1 MLHREN
7 IHLHNCISHLLGARP
22 RGDRLERNLTQAR
35 PGGQQPGRSDCG
47 HKAQNR
53 MAKKCDRPLR
63 ALAPDCGI
71 KRQGGACGASTAS
84 CRQVGDCVRSAPT
97 ALDGW
102 PRQSGGGGAGHK
114 CHQ

>member
-7 IHLHNCISHLLGARP
+7 IHLHNCISRLLGARP

-53 MAKKCDRPLR
+53 MAKKRDRPLR
-63 ALAPDCGI
+63 APAPDCGI
-71 KRQGGACGASTAS
+71 KLQGGACGASTAS
-84 CRQVGDCVRSAPT
+84 CHQVGD
-97 ALDGW
+97 
-102 PRQSGGGGAGHK
+102 
-114 CHQ
+114 